1 MIEVIPHDGSAELYH
16 YTASGLSNYWLGPAF
31 YEKGEKD
38 GEPIITFLEF
48 DNLHAAIGLHICQRD
63 RLLLPDEVRFIRR
76 ECGLSRDEMGRVLGL
91 ADKQMIA
98 MAESKGKIHKPLSLS
113 LDRLLR
119 LSYLVGLMG
128 ERFEAV
134 DELYKQQARQQAQE
148 VVGQMIEDRSRY
160 EPDPTQWMMAEVA

>member
-1 MIEVIPHDGSAELYH
+1 MIEVIPYDGRAELYH
-16 YTASGLSNYWLGPAF
+16 YTASGLSNYWLGPDF

-48 DNLHAAIGLHICQRD
+48 DNLHAAIGLHICQRE
-63 RLLLPDEVRFIRR
+63 RLLAPDEVRFIRN
-76 ECGLSRDEMGRVLGL
+76 ECGLSRDAMGHMLGL

-119 LSYLVGLMG
+119 LSYLIRLGG
-128 ERFEAV
+128 DWFEAV
-134 DELYKQQARQQAQE
+134 DEVYKQQARQQAQD
-148 VVGQMIEDRSRY
+148 VVDQIVEDRTSY
-160 EPDPTQWMMAEVA
+160 APDQAQWMMAEVA

>member
-76 ECGLSRDEMGRVLGL
+76 ECGLSRDEAGHMLGL

-119 LSYLVGLMG
+119 LSYLIRLGG
-128 ERFEAV
+128 DWFEAV
-134 DELYKQQARQQAQE
+134 DVAYKQQARQQAQD
-148 VVGQMIEDRSRY
+148 VIDQIIEDRTSY
-160 EPDPTQWMMAEVA
+160 EPVPAQWMMAEVA